1 MTSAPSTGDVV
12 VAYLGALSSGDVE
25 SAVALVAE
33 DFHNEHTSALGTSL
47 RGRDA
52 YRQRLPQFLA
62 QFQDLRYDL
71 EDLIV
76 DGDRAAVPY
85 TMTFRWHVED
95 GRDLPVSI
103 RGIFR
108 FRVVDGHITHRV
120 DYWDGADFQRQIA
133 ASQGA

>member
-1 MTSAPSTGDVV
+1 VTSAPSTGDVV
-12 VAYLGALSSGDVE
+12 VAYLRALSNGDVE

-33 DFHNEHTSALGTSL
+33 DFHNEHTSALGNSL
-47 RGRDA
+47 RGRAA
-52 YRQRLPQFLA
+52 YRQRLPQFLT

-71 EDLIV
+71 EDLIL
-76 DGDRAAVPY
+76 DGERAAAPY
-85 TMTFRWHVED
+85 TMTFRWVADD
-95 GRDLPVSI
+95 GREVPVSI
-103 RGIFR
+103 RGVFR

>member
-1 MTSAPSTGDVV
+1 MTTAPSTGAVI
-12 VAYLGALSSGDVE
+12 VAYLRALSSGDVE

-33 DFHNEHTSALGTSL
+33 DFHNEHTSALGNSL

-52 YRQRLPQFLA
+52 YRHRLPQFLA

-76 DGDRAAVPY
+76 DGERAAAPY
-85 TMTFRWHVED
+85 IMTFRWRSDD
-95 GRDLPVSI
+95 GREVPVTI
-103 RGIFR
+103 RGVFR
-108 FRVVDGHITHRV
+108 FRVVNGHIAHRV